1 MDIILLQPGDPDIVD
16 SPANPRIDGL
26 PAAVIGGFDPGLC
39 VQLIAFG
46 QELKASA
53 SATAPPAAA
62 FTVIKPVDAL
72 SVKLYEFCLRNRPL
86 GLGRD
91 CPSYLHR
98 VRTGDGP
105 GALMFS
111 VALRDAVITDIQLQ
125 SQADGSTTERL
136 TLNPSEMLWT
146 YYDQALG
153 GEPLRTGW
161 STLRNGPIAS
171 FTT

>member
-1 MDIILLQPGDPDIVD
+1 MDIILLQPGDPDIVY
-16 SPANPRIDGL
+16 SPAKPRIDGL
-26 PAAVIGGFDPGLC
+26 PAAVIGGFDPSLC
-39 VQLIAFG
+39 VQLTAFG
-46 QELKASA
+46 QELKAPA

-72 SVKLYEFCLRNRPL
+72 SVKLYEFCLRTRPL
-86 GLGRD
+86 GEGHDR
-91 CPSYLHR
+91 PSYLHR
-98 VRTGDGP
+98 VGN

-161 STLRNGPIAS
+161 STLQNRPIIS